1 VKPERVDAALAAA
14 YQKNAADEDF
24 LAWLNQ
30 TLAGP
35 ERASYTDR
43 PERFPTVHVLGA
55 PRSGT
60 TLVVQLLAS
69 ELGIGAISNLAAAF
83 WAAPCTGLRLARK
96 LLGGDRRSS
105 FVSDYGR
112 TTGLHEP
119 HEFGYFWASHLK
131 YRTMSEPASPA
142 TDPIDW
148 PGLAQVLTHM
158 TEAAGG
164 PLVFKAFMSGFYA
177 EQLVAVLPRTCFV
190 LVVRDPVENALSILE
205 MRDRYSGDRGA
216 WTSVRPREYAWMCTL
231 SPEEQAAGQ
240 ALACEAAYRR
250 ALAKVPA
257 ANTRVVDYAS
267 LVADPR
273 GALDDLRALVE
284 AHGPP
289 LSPPPAR
296 DLTLSARLPRADA
309 SGYAQM
315 ASIVAAIRTRMAEES
330 A

>member
-1 VKPERVDAALAAA
+1 MKPERVDAALAAA

-24 LAWLNQ
+24 LAWLNH

-35 ERASYTDR
+35 EREGYGAL
-43 PERFPTVHVLGA
+43 PERLPTVHVLGA

-60 TLVVQLLAS
+60 TLLVQLLAS
-69 ELGIGAISNLAAAF
+69 ELGIGAVSNLAAAF

-96 LLGGDRRSS
+96 LLGPHRRSS
-105 FVSDYGR
+105 LESDYGR
-112 TTGLHEP
+112 TASLHEP

-131 YRTMSEPASPA
+131 YRTMSEPSSPGS
-142 TDPIDW
+142 DPIDW
-148 PGLAQVLTHM
+148 AALAQVLVHM

-190 LVVRDPVENALSILE
+190 LVVRDPVDNALSILE
-205 MRDRYSGDRGA
+205 MRERYSGDRDA
-216 WTSVRPREYAWMCTL
+216 WTSVRPREYAWMHGL
-231 SPEEQAAGQ
+231 SAEEQAAGQ

-257 ANTRVVDYAS
+257 ANARVVSYEALAS
-267 LVADPR
+267 DPH
-273 GALDDLRALVE
+273 GTLDGLRQLVE
-284 AHGPP
+284 GHGPA
-289 LSPPPAR
+289 LSSPPAR
-296 DLTLSARLPRADA
+296 DLGLSARPPRADA
-309 SGYAQM
+309 AARARMESV
-315 ASIVAAIRTRMAEES
+315 VAAIRTRMAEEH